1 LNVATVIDRNPV
13 RNSDARVGHFFT
25 VDVEEYFQVSALEPF
40 VERIDWDSYESRVTW
55 PMQQL
60 LRLLARKQARGTF
73 FVLGWVAE
81 RMPELV
87 HAIVA
92 GGHEL
97 ASHGWDHKRITELT
111 PDEFRKSVRRSKQL
125 LEDISGEEVIGFRA
139 PSFSIVPG
147 REWAFDVLVEE
158 GYRYDSSVFPIRR
171 PGYGYP
177 GAPTDFH
184 WIGRPSGRLGE
195 FPPTTLRR
203 AGMNIPAGG
212 GGYFRL
218 LPYALTK
225 AAFADCAAAASPG
238 VFYIHPWELDPG
250 QPRFQVP
257 LTTRIRHYGR
267 LHATLPRL
275 ERLLGDFEFPR
286 TMADVFRE
294 LEQRAESAK

>member
-1 LNVATVIDRNPV
+1 MTVASLMDSRRPSALNT
-13 RNSDARVGHFFT
+13 RVSHFFT
-25 VDVEEYFQVSALEPF
+25 VDVEEYFQVSALEPY
-40 VERIDWDSYESRVTW
+40 VNRSEWDSYEARVLP

-60 LRLLARKQARGTF
+60 LHLLARHEARGTF
-73 FVLGWVAE
+73 FILGWVAE
-81 RMPELV
+81 RMPALV
-87 HAIVA
+87 SAIVA
-92 GGHEL
+92 GGHEV
-97 ASHGWDHKRITELT
+97 ASHGWDHKRITQLT
-111 PDEFRKSVRRSKQL
+111 PDEFRVSVRDSKRL
-125 LEDISGEEVIGFRA
+125 LEDISGSEVIGFRA

-147 REWAFDVLVEE
+147 REWAFDILLEE

-184 WIGRPSGRLGE
+184 WRDCAAGRLGE

-203 AGMNIPAGG
+203 AGLNIPAGG

-225 AAFADCAAAASPG
+225 TAFEDCEAASTSG

-250 QPRFQVP
+250 QPRLPVP
-257 LTTRIRHYGR
+257 LSTRIRHYGR

-275 ERLLGDFEFPR
+275 DRLLTEFR
-286 TMADVFRE
+286 FTETMAEAF
-294 LEQRAESAK
+294 AEFAAGTR

>member
-1 LNVATVIDRNPV
+1 VATVID
-13 RNSDARVGHFFT
+13 NSRVTRAESGVGHFFT

-40 VERIDWDSYESRVTW
+40 VERIDWDSYESRVSW

-60 LRLLARKQARGTF
+60 LRLLAEKQARGTF

-81 RMPELV
+81 RMPALV

-111 PDEFRKSVRRSKQL
+111 PEEFRISVRRSKQL

-147 REWAFDVLVEE
+147 REWAFDVLLEE

-184 WIGRPSGRLGE
+184 WINRPGGKLGE

-225 AAFADCAAAASPG
+225 AAFTDCDAEARSG

-257 LTTRIRHYGR
+257 LSTRIRHYGR

-275 ERLLGDFEFPR
+275 NRLLSDFGFPR
-286 TMADVFRE
+286 TMADVFGAFSERDG
-294 LEQRAESAK
+294 SAK